1 MRWFID
7 LSYNGGAYHG
17 WQVQPGVVT
26 VQSVIED
33 ALQRLVGAPMPIV
46 GAGRTDA
53 GVNARQMI
61 AHVDLP
67 DSFFRGPHDL
77 KRNLNYV

>member
-1 MRWFID
+1 MRLFLD
-7 LSYNGGAYHG
+7 LSYRGEPFHG

-33 ALQRLVGAPMPIV
+33 ALSRLARSPISIV

-61 AHVDLP
+61 AHFDVP
-67 DSFFRGPHDL
+67 D
-77 KRNLNYV
+77 